1 MRVAPIGT
9 DPQDHWPLSGFR
21 RPLEGT
27 GRARANRFRTPR
39 ACAGLVNAVNWKRGR
54 AGPDLALVAA
64 RLVDGGRGYGRRID
78 VRVVAA
84 IAGTVGCE
92 LAVLIQKLASRA
104 TARGWLA
111 GVIAGCASGC
121 AEKLLPAG
129 VRSSPD
135 SATEA
140 LARARPGQE
149 QR

>member
-1 MRVAPIGT
+1 M
-9 DPQDHWPLSGFR
+9 PL
-21 RPLEGT
+21 T
-27 GRARANRFRTPR
+27 GSA
-39 ACAGLVNAVNWKRGR
+39 AGLARTLRLSPLVSLTIGEVM
-54 AGPDLALVAA
+54 AGESMSGA
-64 RLVDGGRGYGRRID
+64 D
-78 VRVVAA
+78 VA

-92 LAVLIQKLASRA
+92 LAVLIQRLASRA

-121 AEKLLPAG
+121 ADKLLRAG

-140 LARARPGQE
+140 LARARPGPE